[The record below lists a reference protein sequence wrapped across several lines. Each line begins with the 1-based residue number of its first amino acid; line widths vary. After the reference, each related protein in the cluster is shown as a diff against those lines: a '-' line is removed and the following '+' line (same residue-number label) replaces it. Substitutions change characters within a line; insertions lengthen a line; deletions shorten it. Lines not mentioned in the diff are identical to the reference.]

1 MSAPAFHEL
10 SARCGRIGS
19 QTMKH
24 LIAALAVAVGLATSA
39 PAFAQAPDAETLA
52 VARQLVKVSGSG
64 RTFDEILPNV
74 ADQAK
79 TTFIRSNPQMQLG
92 IIEVVDRVALSMV
105 DRRRELD
112 DRLAEVWIEFFDKAQ
127 MDALLAFYNTPAGQR
142 LAEVQPR
149 LLGGQLQIAQEW
161 AQEIGEEIVQKVTG
175 ELDTMVKNET
185 SRLES
190 SGQPAAPQSNPQ

>member
-1 MSAPAFHEL
+1 
-10 SARCGRIGS
+10 
-19 QTMKH
+19 MKH